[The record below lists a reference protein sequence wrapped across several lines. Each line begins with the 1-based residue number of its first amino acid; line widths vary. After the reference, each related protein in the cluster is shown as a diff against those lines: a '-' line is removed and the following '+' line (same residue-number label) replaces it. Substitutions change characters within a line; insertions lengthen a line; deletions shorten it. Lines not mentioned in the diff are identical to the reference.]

1 MGAFLAGMFMQPRQL
16 RGSSFA
22 APPRTILIC
31 GAQDYA
37 CNAYVVTYHPAAH
50 AYRNSQGGGAIDY
63 ERKTISI
70 VWSNDQFKNV
80 ETLER
85 EVFLA
90 ALWERGIRDTGKR
103 DVHDWLD
110 LSDRIIASLFHDN
123 PDFANYVSTGY

>member
-1 MGAFLAGMFMQPRQL
+1 MRPL

-22 APPRTILIC
+22 PPPRTILIC

-37 CNAYVVTYHPAAH
+37 CNAYVVTYHPATH
-50 AYRNSQGGGAIDY
+50 ANRGSQSEGAIDY
-63 ERKTISI
+63 QRKTISI

-90 ALWERGIRDTGKR
+90 ALWERGIRDTDKW
-103 DVHDWLD
+103 DVHDWVD
-110 LSDRIIASLFHDN
+110 ISDRIIASLFHDN
-123 PDFANYVSTGY
+123 PDFANYIAAGY